1 MGYSITIGNAVPF
14 HSKDEYELYACWDV
28 ESATSDD
35 APTFIN
41 DQMTGNSNGRHPSYS
56 GWSDFLQKTDLGDLF
71 YKDLMEQHPGCVQ
84 IKPEHYE
91 RVHSALES
99 YQKIAT
105 KPPGF
110 GTWTDDVGEIQYDPY
125 LARLIW
131 LDFWMK
137 WALDNCETPAIRNT

>member
-1 MGYSITIGNAVPF
+1 MSYSIKIGNAVPF
-14 HSKDEYELYACWDV
+14 HSKDEDELYASWVV

-56 GWSDFLQKTDLGDLF
+56 GWSDFLKKTDLGDLF

-91 RVHSALES
+91 RVHSALED

-110 GTWTDDVGEIQYDPY
+110 GDWMNNVDGSQYDPY

-137 WALDNCETPAIRNT
+137 WALDNCETPAIQNT

>member
-1 MGYSITIGNAVPF
+1 MGYSIKIGNAVPF

-56 GWSDFLQKTDLGDLF
+56 GWNDFLQKTDLGDLF

-91 RVHSALES
+91 RVHSALED

-110 GTWTDDVGEIQYDPY
+110 GDWMNNVDGSHYDPY

>member
-1 MGYSITIGNAVPF
+1 MSYSITIGNAVPF
-14 HSKDEYELYACWDV
+14 HSKDEYELYACWVV

-56 GWSDFLQKTDLGDLF
+56 GWSDFLEKTDLGDLF
-71 YKDLMEQHPGCVQ
+71 YNDLMAQHPGCVQ
-84 IKPEHYE
+84 ITSEHYE

-110 GTWTDDVGEIQYDPY
+110 GDWMNNVDGSQYDPY